1 MINDFDNDDD
11 KHFLWKMIE
20 QEPGVYKI
28 QSLGTNGYLQVTE
41 SADRFDRFI
50 VDDQTTG
57 AYD

>member
-11 KHFLWKMIE
+11 KHFLWKIIE

-41 SADRFDRFI
+41 FGSR
-50 VDDQTTG
+50 VK
-57 AYD
+57 

>member
-1 MINDFDNDDD
+1 MINDFDDDDD

-41 SADRFDRFI
+41 SADR
-50 VDDQTTG
+50 VK
-57 AYD
+57 

>member
-11 KHFLWKMIE
+11 KHLLWKMIE

-41 SADRFDRFI
+41 FGYR
-50 VDDQTTG
+50 VK
-57 AYD
+57 